1 MKVLEEVNNFKEYGF
16 QADFV
21 GEIVAK
27 IDDTYIGYVVQENK
41 EYCEIWSLEGIS
53 LYLRHDGWNLTKLE
67 PIQITFTGGIQHY
80 YERGD
85 GIIVLP
91 KDVDKSLIRYNKQ
104 YKITL
109 EEIK

>member
-1 MKVLEEVNNFKEYGF
+1 MEKVKDFNNFKEYGF
-16 QADFV
+16 WADFV

-41 EYCEIWSLEGIS
+41 EYCEVWSLEGIS
-53 LYLRHDGWNLTKLE
+53 LYLRHGGWNLTKLE
-67 PIQITFTGGIQHY
+67 PIQVSFTGEIQHF

-85 GIIVLP
+85 DLIVLP
-91 KDVDKSLIRYNKQ
+91 KDIDKSSIKYNKQ

>member
-16 QADFV
+16 EADFE

-53 LYLRHDGWNLTKLE
+53 LYLRHGGWNLTKLE
-67 PIQITFTGGIQHY
+67 PIQVSFTGDIQHF

-85 GIIVLP
+85 DLIIVP
-91 KDVDKSLIRYNKQ
+91 KDVDKSLIKYGKQ